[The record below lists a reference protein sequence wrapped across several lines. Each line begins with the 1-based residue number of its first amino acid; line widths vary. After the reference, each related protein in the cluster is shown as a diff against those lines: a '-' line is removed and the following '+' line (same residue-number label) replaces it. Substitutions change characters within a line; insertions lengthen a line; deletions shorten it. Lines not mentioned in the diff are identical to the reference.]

1 MSIHW
6 KVRSFAEL
14 STHELH
20 DILRLRVDVFVVEQQ
35 CPYAEV
41 DGQDPTALH
50 VIGTDEHCKI
60 VVYGRILPALPG
72 EVPHLGRIVIHPDQR
87 GKGLAHELMGRM
99 LAELRSRYGSD
110 HSMLAAQAHLEDLY
124 AKHGYRRVGEPY
136 MWDGIPH
143 VDMERSGEEVQTSN
157 EAG

>member
-6 KVRSFAEL
+6 KVRSFSEL
-14 STHELH
+14 STSELH

-50 VIGTDEHCKI
+50 VIGTDERGAI
-60 VVYGRILPALPG
+60 GAYGRILPALPG
-72 EVPHLGRIVIHPDQR
+72 ELPHIGRIVIHPDHR
-87 GKGLAHELMGRM
+87 GKGLAHQLMDRM

-110 HSMLAAQAHLEDLY
+110 RSMLAAQAHLEGLY
-124 AKHGYRRVGEPY
+124 ASHGYHRIGDIYV
-136 MWDGIPH
+136 WDGIPH
-143 VDMERSGEEVQTSN
+143 VDMERLAGGRTHVSGAT
-157 EAG
+157 

>member
-14 STHELH
+14 SVLELH

-50 VIGTDEHCKI
+50 VMGTDEQGAI
-60 VVYGRILPALPG
+60 AVYGRILPALPG
-72 EVPHLGRIVIHPDQR
+72 EVPHLGRIVIHPDHR

-99 LAELRSRYGSD
+99 RAELRSRYGSD
-110 HSMLAAQAHLEDLY
+110 RSMLAAQAHLEGLY
-124 AKHGYRRVGEPY
+124 AKHGYQRVGEPY
-136 MWDGIPH
+136 VWDGIPH
-143 VDMERSGEEVQTSN
+143 VDMERSDEEVQTSN
-157 EAG
+157 AAG

>member
-41 DGQDPTALH
+41 DGQD
-50 VIGTDEHCKI
+50 DE
-60 VVYGRILPALPG
+60 
-72 EVPHLGRIVIHPDQR
+72 
-87 GKGLAHELMGRM
+87 
-99 LAELRSRYGSD
+99 
-110 HSMLAAQAHLEDLY
+110 
-124 AKHGYRRVGEPY
+124 
-136 MWDGIPH
+136 
-143 VDMERSGEEVQTSN
+143 
-157 EAG
+157 